1 MYVRRP
7 WRSHAWWIAAH
18 RSARRVALRSLR
30 GLEWRR
36 MHGIYHAGH
45 GDLGVWHGCHLCSR
59 RVRGWLHVHELMLW
73 HRHHHWI
80 GWRILRCRGRRLHR
94 GHTLLEHLHAHA
106 LRDGR
111 DLLRVSSVAIGL
123 LLWLHYRLALG
134 LRMLRRLRGERRGL
148 ILHVLGVRR
157 ERNWAD
163 VWI

>member
-1 MYVRRP
+1 
-7 WRSHAWWIAAH
+7 
-18 RSARRVALRSLR
+18 
-30 GLEWRR
+30 

-73 HRHHHWI
+73 HRHHHWT
-80 GWRILRCRGRRLHR
+80 GWRILRCHGRRLHR

-123 LLWLHYRLALG
+123 LLLLHYRLALG
-134 LRMLRRLRGERRGL
+134 LRMLRRSRGERRGL

-163 VWI
+163 VWIYLFGSEVSGFAVTELNTSGTERNSHREMKLIY